1 MASKISSGSNC
12 GKKVEDK
19 PVSSNISWEK
29 SEVTDEERRYL
40 FGHKPATVWLTG
52 LSGAGKSTIARNLE
66 VALTGRGI
74 KAFILDGDNIRH
86 GLNKDLGFLHADRS
100 ENIRRV
106 AEVAKLMN
114 SAGLL
119 VITAFISPY
128 RKDRED
134 ARTIIGSGKFVEV
147 YVNASMDICMKR
159 DPKGLYKK
167 AVAGEITNFTGVDS
181 PYEAPLF
188 HQLEINTEKVTVEEA
203 VEQIM
208 KYLFEHEL

>member
-1 MASKISSGSNC
+1 MAKC
-12 GKKVEDK
+12 GKK

-29 SEVTDEERRYL
+29 SDVTDEERRYL

-106 AEVAKLMN
+106 SEVAKLMN

-134 ARTIIGSGKFVEV
+134 ARTVIGADKFVEV
-147 YVNASMDICMKR
+147 YVNASIEMCIKR
-159 DPKGLYKK
+159 DPKGLYEK
-167 AVAGEITNFTGVDS
+167 AVAGKISNFTGIDS

-188 HQLEINTEKVTVEEA
+188 HQIEINTEESTVQEA
-203 VEQIM
+203 VDKIM
-208 KYLFEHEL
+208 NYLFEHEL

>member
-1 MASKISSGSNC
+1 MTSKKSSC
-12 GKKVEDK
+12 GKR

-29 SEVTDEERRYL
+29 SDVTDEERHYL

-52 LSGAGKSTIARNLE
+52 LSGSGKSTIARNLE

-106 AEVAKLMN
+106 SEVAKLMN

-134 ARTIIGSGKFVEV
+134 ARSVIGRNKFVEV
-147 YVNASMDICMKR
+147 YVNASIDVCIKR

-167 AVAGEITNFTGVDS
+167 AIAGEITNFTGIDS
-181 PYEAPLF
+181 PYDAPLF
-188 HQLEINTEKVTVEEA
+188 HQIEINTEESTVQEA
-203 VEQIM
+203 VDKIM
-208 KYLFEHEL
+208 EYLFEHEL

>member
-1 MASKISSGSNC
+1 MAKC
-12 GKKVEDK
+12 GKK

-29 SEVTDEERRYL
+29 SDVTDEERRYL

-66 VALTGRGI
+66 VALTGRGV

-106 AEVAKLMN
+106 SEVAKLMN

-134 ARTIIGSGKFVEV
+134 ARTVIGSDKFVEV
-147 YVNASMDICMKR
+147 YVNAGIEVCIKR

-167 AVAGEITNFTGVDS
+167 AVAGKISNFTGIDS

-188 HQLEINTEKVTVEEA
+188 HQIEINTEENTVQEA
-203 VEQIM
+203 VDKIM
-208 KYLFEHEL
+208 DYLFEHEL

>member
-1 MASKISSGSNC
+1 MAKC
-12 GKKVEDK
+12 GKK

-29 SEVTDEERRYL
+29 SDVTDEERRYL

-106 AEVAKLMN
+106 SEVAKLMN

-134 ARTIIGSGKFVEV
+134 ARTVIGTDKFVEV
-147 YVNASMDICMKR
+147 YVNASIEMCIKR
-159 DPKGLYKK
+159 DPKGLYEK
-167 AVAGEITNFTGVDS
+167 AVAGKISNFTGIDS

-188 HQLEINTEKVTVEEA
+188 HQIEINTEESTVQEA
-203 VEQIM
+203 VDKIM
-208 KYLFEHEL
+208 NYLFEHEL

>member
-1 MASKISSGSNC
+1 MAKC
-12 GKKVEDK
+12 GKK

-29 SEVTDEERRYL
+29 SDVTDEERRYL

-106 AEVAKLMN
+106 SEVAKLMN

-134 ARTIIGSGKFVEV
+134 ARTVIGADKFVEV
-147 YVNASMDICMKR
+147 YVNAGIEMCIKR

-167 AVAGEITNFTGVDS
+167 AIAGKITNFTGIDS

-188 HQLEINTEKVTVEEA
+188 HQIEINTEECTVQEA
-203 VEQIM
+203 VDKIM
-208 KYLFEHEL
+208 NYLFEHEL

>member
-1 MASKISSGSNC
+1 MTSKKSSSG
-12 GKKVEDK
+12 KR

-29 SEVTDEERRYL
+29 SDVTDEARRYL

-52 LSGAGKSTIARNLE
+52 LSGSGKSTIARNLE

-100 ENIRRV
+100 ENMRRV
-106 AEVAKLMN
+106 SEVAKLMN

-134 ARTIIGSGKFVEV
+134 ARSVVGRDKFVEV
-147 YVNASMDICMKR
+147 YVNASIDVCIKR

-167 AVAGEITNFTGVDS
+167 AIAGEITNFTGIDS

-188 HQLEINTEKVTVEEA
+188 HQIEINTEESTVQEA
-203 VEQIM
+203 VDKIV